1 MAESNAFLAYGVTV
15 TTESLLHAVGA
26 WPNLQGAFAFL
37 DPVQLRRDNGTRAV
51 QMPECRSS
59 ALERLPSEV
68 WSVVRHK
75 VVDIELKRAQ
85 VELVRSLI
93 CDECADAHNLG
104 FADIVWGDTMK
115 ICDMLHFGCD
125 WCEYEGLNDPTRL
138 RVARTLLASYG
149 LALPTHIPIRAAHGA
164 AQSPV
169 YLWADWTTAIMLT
182 LLPHL
187 GTGEN
192 TFALGAGCD
201 RQHPDEQAIVDVS
214 FFVPRD
220 ATSRFHR
227 LVSQLHLQLVDVSD
241 GILANAGSSETKS
254 KEDSLRLE
262 NRRCKEIPLHALT
275 PRWKFLTAASMW

>member
-104 FADIVWGDTMK
+104 FADIV
-115 ICDMLHFGCD
+115 
-125 WCEYEGLNDPTRL
+125 
-138 RVARTLLASYG
+138 ARTLLASYG

-169 YLWADWTTAIMLT
+169 YLWADWTTATMLT

-192 TFALGAGCD
+192 TFALVAGCD